1 MLASVFASATACII
15 AAAREGG
22 QVGVPVASLV
32 LLNAGFAL
40 PVFSMVVT
48 AETDLAAFATHMRR
62 LATHQPPPPRRR
74 RAVVQHEAHGVC
86 GPSPEAASAASARG
100 TVATSAASG
109 VPGGTPSG
117 VPGGAPRG
125 ELVGAPNPSPKPNP
139 EP

>member
-22 QVGVPVASLV
+22 QVSVPVASLV

-86 GPSPEAASAASARG
+86 GPSPEATLATATSARG
-100 TVATSAASG
+100 TVATSA
-109 VPGGTPSG
+109 PSG
-117 VPGGAPRG
+117 VPVGAPRV
-125 ELVGAPNPSPKPNP
+125 ELVGGPNPSPKPNP
-139 EP
+139 QP

>member
-74 RAVVQHEAHGVC
+74 QAVVQHEAHGVC
-86 GPSPEAASAASARG
+86 GSSPEAASAASARG
-100 TVATSAASG
+100 TVATSA
-109 VPGGTPSG
+109 PSG